1 MSLPS
6 PSPRAPRSPFHPL
19 RRALAAMCLMGVCAQ
34 PAWADAVKT
43 VPQAQAKAQPLVLVD
58 KAWVRQ
64 AVPGQTATGGFMTLT
79 ASRDLTLVGFA
90 SPAAGETELHDMVMD
105 GDVMRMRAMP
115 SLTLPAG
122 QPVVL
127 RPGVGGQHLMLMG
140 LKRPLKAGDE
150 LTLTL
155 KLRTPDGKSLQ
166 QTVKVPV
173 MAGAPK
179 PAAAEPAASHH
190 GH

>member
-1 MSLPS
+1 MSLPR
-6 PSPRAPRSPFHPL
+6 PSRRAPSLRLRPL
-19 RRALAAMCLMGVCAQ
+19 RHTFAALCLLGLCAQ
-34 PAWADAVKT
+34 PTWAEAVKP
-43 VPQAQAKAQPLVLVD
+43 VPTAQAKAQPLVQVD
-58 KAWVRQ
+58 NAWVRQ
-64 AVPGQTATGGFMTLT
+64 AVPGQSATGGFMTLT

-115 SLTLPAG
+115 SLALPAG

-150 LTLTL
+150 LPLTL
-155 KLRTPDGKSLQ
+155 KLRTPEGKLLK

-179 PAAAEPAASHH
+179 PAVAEPGAAHH

>member
-1 MSLPS
+1 MGLVGLVGLS
-6 PSPRAPRSPFHPL
+6 APPAEAEALKPGRSAPE
-19 RRALAAMCLMGVCAQ
+19 
-34 PAWADAVKT
+34 T
-43 VPQAQAKAQPLVLVD
+43 AQPLVQVAD
-58 KAWVRQ
+58 AWVRQ

-79 ASRDLTLVGFA
+79 ASRELTLVGFA

-115 SLTLPAG
+115 SLALPAG
-122 QPVVL
+122 QPVAL

-140 LKRPLKAGDE
+140 LKRPLKAGDT
-150 LTLTL
+150 LSLTL
-155 KLRTPDGKSLQ
+155 KLRTPDGKLLK

-173 MAGAPK
+173 LATAPK
-179 PAAAEPAASHH
+179 PAAAEPAAAHH